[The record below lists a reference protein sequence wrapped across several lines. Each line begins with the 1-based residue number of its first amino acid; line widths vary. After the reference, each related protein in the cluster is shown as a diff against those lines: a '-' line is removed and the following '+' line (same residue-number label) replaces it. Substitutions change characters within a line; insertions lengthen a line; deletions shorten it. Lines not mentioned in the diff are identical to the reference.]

1 MTTDLLVKI
10 SSNGYYDVSLDAD
23 GDFSSGDFFDS
34 SILYSIY
41 GEARASE
48 SEVSLSQNRR
58 GWIGNEGQAR
68 EDGSKIWLY
77 FQARLTRDTF
87 NGIQSAAAAALQ
99 WLVDDGYLK
108 DIEVTANLQNGFVNL
123 SIVLYRFNAQVERRY
138 YNLWENT
145 GVSSAA

>member
-10 SSNGYYDVSLDAD
+10 SENGYYDVSLDSD
-23 GDFSSGDFFDS
+23 GDFNSGDFFDT

-48 SEVSLSQNRR
+48 SEISIAENRR
-58 GWIGNEGQAR
+58 GWIGNEGQDR
-68 EDGSKIWLY
+68 ENGSKIWLY
-77 FQARLTRDTF
+77 YQARLSRETF
-87 NGIQSAAAAALQ
+87 NGIRSAAEQSLK

-108 DIEVTANLQNGFVNL
+108 DIEISASLQNGFVNL
-123 SIVLYRFNAQVERRY
+123 SIVLYRYNSPAERRY

-145 GVSSAA
+145 GVSSAT